1 MPYSQTM
8 IILFF
13 DEVILAMS
21 PFFSDEL
28 STLIVNLDNINLDD
42 VNFDEDNP
50 DTIIMSDLQ
59 LGVIDVNNAE
69 HRKKDISKELKPA
82 AWHPRWWDWCFP
94 EDEKKEIKPFF
105 IE

>member
-28 STLIVNLDNINLDD
+28 STLIVNPDNINLDD

-50 DTIIMSDLQ
+50 DTIIYVRL
-59 LGVIDVNNAE
+59 IAWRNR
-69 HRKKDISKELKPA
+69 RKQRRASKKRYKQRIKACSMASKMVGLVL
-82 AWHPRWWDWCFP
+82 PRR
-94 EDEKKEIKPFF
+94 
-105 IE
+105 